1 MFLEGL
7 KITILGMGTVFF
19 FLCILVVSV
28 ILLGYFLGPDE
39 DSPTEASDNDSLIP
53 VVLAAAIA
61 RFKKSK
67 NKNGRGA

>member
-7 KITILGMGTVFF
+7 KITVLGMGTVFF
-19 FLCILVVSV
+19 FLCILVISV
-28 ILLGYFLGPDE
+28 ILLGYFLGPE
-39 DSPTEASDNDSLIP
+39 EESPNEATGNDSMIP

-67 NKNGRGA
+67 NKSGRGT

>member
-7 KITILGMGTVFF
+7 KITVLGMGTVFF
-19 FLCILVVSV
+19 FLCILVISV
-28 ILLGYFLGPDE
+28 ILLGYFLGPE
-39 DSPTEASDNDSLIP
+39 EESPTEGTGNDSMIP

-67 NKNGRGA
+67 NKNGRGT